1 MKKIK
6 YKFLVAFLFSV
17 FATLVKLLLQ
27 DADSP
32 VEMLFNS
39 QSFWTSFLLFWP
51 SGMCFWEMYCGQQP
65 IKKLTIK
72 TKFNEGYSS

>member
-39 QSFWTSFLLFWP
+39 QSFWTSFLLFLAIGYVLLGNVLWAAAH
-51 SGMCFWEMYCGQQP
+51 
-65 IKKLTIK
+65 KKT
-72 TKFNEGYSS
+72 NY

>member
-1 MKKIK
+1 MKKII

-39 QSFWTSFLLFWP
+39 QSFWTSFLLFLVIGYVLLGNVLWAAAH
-51 SGMCFWEMYCGQQP
+51 
-65 IKKLTIK
+65 KKT
-72 TKFNEGYSS
+72 ND

>member
-39 QSFWTSFLLFWP
+39 QSFWTSFLLFLVIGYVLLGNVLWAAAH
-51 SGMCFWEMYCGQQP
+51 
-65 IKKLTIK
+65 KKT
-72 TKFNEGYSS
+72 ND

>member
-17 FATLVKLLLQ
+17 FATLVKFLLH

-39 QSFWTSFLLFWP
+39 QSFWTSFLLFLVIGYVLLGNVLWAAAH
-51 SGMCFWEMYCGQQP
+51 
-65 IKKLTIK
+65 KKT
-72 TKFNEGYSS
+72 ND